1 MEGIVWRIGK
11 NNLSIFYEML
21 YLGNIENRK
30 LDYIDILANIYRSEH
45 FLSCLLNLFN
55 VGVII
60 YKVQNIQ

>member
-1 MEGIVWRIGK
+1 
-11 NNLSIFYEML
+11 ML

-30 LDYIDILANIYRSEH
+30 LDYIDILANIYRSVH

>member
-1 MEGIVWRIGK
+1 MEGIVWRIG
-11 NNLSIFYEML
+11 NNLSIFYEM

-30 LDYIDILANIYRSEH
+30 LDYIDILANIYRSVH